1 MPLEAYH
8 KNPPRSNNL
17 LEKSLKDRLN
27 WWTIRQFFY
36 FPLNDLHPLKNL
48 IIKDFLE
55 FLGLVGY
62 YSVGNSSLLF
72 LTMKKS

>member
-1 MPLEAYH
+1 
-8 KNPPRSNNL
+8 
-17 LEKSLKDRLN
+17 
-27 WWTIRQFFY
+27 
-36 FPLNDLHPLKNL
+36 LNDLHPMKNL

-55 FLGLVGY
+55 FLRLVGY